1 MDGGRYRG
9 YQILKPETVAA
20 MQKIQSAKDGTPLG
34 FGLSWILGEDDFGKF
49 YNHSGGGP
57 TIETIMRSYPD
68 LDLGVVVM
76 CSVNGCQADGIAE
89 GVASAWTHENDL
101 SSSMQGSEEPTAC
114 ASRKP
119 RPTMKNTQPIYD
131 PTTHYR
137 IEVQGLVD
145 VEWLQ
150 SFDSSAEITL
160 DEARQAEATT
170 VLNVHTDQS
179 GIVGLVRRLHGLG
192 MTILQLE
199 IISDEGKLPSTSAS
213 IAW

>member
-1 MDGGRYRG
+1 
-9 YQILKPETVAA
+9 
-20 MQKIQSAKDGTPLG
+20 
-34 FGLSWILGEDDFGKF
+34 
-49 YNHSGGGP
+49 
-57 TIETIMRSYPD
+57 
-68 LDLGVVVM
+68 
-76 CSVNGCQADGIAE
+76 
-89 GVASAWTHENDL
+89 
-101 SSSMQGSEEPTAC
+101 
-114 ASRKP
+114 
-119 RPTMKNTQPIYD
+119 MKNTQPIYD

-137 IEVQGLVD
+137 LEVQGLVD

-199 IISDEGKLPSTSAS
+199 IISDEGKAAQYIRPQSPGDDRPK
-213 IAW
+213 